1 MSSFVLFPHLDSEVE
16 WLKGHS
22 AVVIQYGW
30 NIVAAFILFFAGK
43 LISRVLSSGLNK
55 LLVKRKVDIT
65 IVHFFTALVRYIT
78 LAFALI
84 AALGRLGI
92 ETSSIIAVIGAA
104 GLAVGLALQSSL
116 SNFAAGVL
124 LVSLRPFRAKETVQ
138 IGTITG
144 TVEQVHIFST
154 TLLTSDNKEVV
165 IPNGKIIADNIIN
178 YSRHPY
184 RRVDL
189 VIGVG
194 YQSCIAD
201 VKKAIK
207 QVIDKDQRI
216 ETSRGITIRLG
227 ELAASSLN
235 FYVRVWVRN
244 TDYWNAYFDLLENIK
259 EALDEHHIDIPYP
272 QLDIRVQ
279 NLSNDCDNNTV
290 AIMGAK

>member
-1 MSSFVLFPHLDSEVE
+1 MAHIILFPQLNHTVE

-22 AVVIQYGW
+22 SIVIQYGW
-30 NIVAAFILFFAGK
+30 NIIAAIILFFVGK
-43 LISRVLSSGLNK
+43 LISRLLSSGLHK
-55 LLVKRKVDIT
+55 LLVKRKVDTT
-65 IVHFFTALVRYIT
+65 IVHFFTALIRYIT

-124 LVSLRPFRAKETVQ
+124 LVSLRPFRTGETVQ
-138 IGTITG
+138 LGAITG

-154 TLLTSDNKEVV
+154 TLLTADSKEVV

-178 YSRHPY
+178 YSRHPF
-184 RRVDL
+184 RRIDL

-194 YQSCIAD
+194 YRSRISE
-201 VKKAIK
+201 VKKVIQ
-207 QVIDKDQRI
+207 QVIEGDTRI
-216 ETSRGITIRLG
+216 EKQRGATIRLG

-235 FYVRVWVRN
+235 FHVRIWVRN
-244 TDYWNAYFDLLENIK
+244 ADYWNTYYDLLENIK
-259 EALDEHHIDIPYP
+259 EALDDHHIDIPFP
-272 QLDIRVQ
+272 QMDIRMQ
-279 NLSNDCDNNTV
+279 NLSDKQKPEITSI
-290 AIMGAK
+290 A